1 MEALF
6 LLAFMIPTAISQNH
20 GSSALIESLMDV
32 DHALTN
38 EIKSDIEQMRQKN
51 DQLKKEFSSDFR
63 NSIDRLRDALVGK
76 VDELRETEQIYKA
89 EDQNE
94 RMKVLSEWKNLIQNI
109 NATKAAWN
117 EAKRNEVE
125 QKEQVFFFQ
134 IKLVVYLKFEN
145 CSSSCNLRM
154 KNTRKRNQPN
164 AKKKK
169 RHQMQQAWQKV
180 AQKLQEIQ
188 GKLNASQN
196 IHKEH
201 KKDMMEKV
209 NATLDEIKS
218 IIDQER
224 TIRNQKLKKRQ
235 DEFNNRQ
242 ILIKSELT
250 ARKDNLQ
257 ALEDELRR
265 KYEEFKNKQVELQ
278 DAVQNALKDNVKESV
293 VLDVQNRIAG
303 ALDKVAVKEAIEEA
317 EVELNKTMAEPR
329 ATVLDEITGVSA
341 WQTVT
346 WILLAICILLS
357 IVLVAMVVHQ
367 VMQRNKYNR
376 LDGHDHPDERTPIA
390 QPVAN
395 LGYMDDR
402 KPSAPPTTSAPTNA
416 DPNQPQQ
423 L

>member
-1 MEALF
+1 
-6 LLAFMIPTAISQNH
+6 
-20 GSSALIESLMDV
+20 
-32 DHALTN
+32 
-38 EIKSDIEQMRQKN
+38 
-51 DQLKKEFSSDFR
+51 
-63 NSIDRLRDALVGK
+63 
-76 VDELRETEQIYKA
+76 
-89 EDQNE
+89 
-94 RMKVLSEWKNLIQNI
+94 
-109 NATKAAWN
+109 
-117 EAKRNEVE
+117 
-125 QKEQVFFFQ
+125 
-134 IKLVVYLKFEN
+134 
-145 CSSSCNLRM
+145 
-154 KNTRKRNQPN
+154 
-164 AKKKK
+164 
-169 RHQMQQAWQKV
+169 MQQAWQKV